1 MRPVISPAA
10 AALAAAWRD
19 GPTAATLVQPLRL
32 QGSPEA
38 TCFPKGHLLNS
49 DCGDSRA
56 NAVLRRWGCGTGSDQ
71 RDGFG
76 RGRQGLGAVD
86 VAALGAAAAGRCGD
100 LSLSTTVP
108 FTITQPHAQP
118 HEMPRKCIGR
128 QQRGGGVTPSVCA
141 RVGKGV
147 NRGSNLPLI
156 SGRLLRRARAV
167 QLLGQSSVRS
177 AAEAP
182 CPAPG
187 ASGCPVSE
195 QRRRQSGHSG
205 QK

>member
-1 MRPVISPAA
+1 MRPAISPAA

-128 QQRGGGVTPSVCA
+128 KQRGGHAFSVCT
-141 RVGKGV
+141 GWE
-147 NRGSNLPLI
+147 RGQSWIQPTVDIRPLAET
-156 SGRLLRRARAV
+156 RARRAAPRPKQCSIGCRGAVPRA
-167 QLLGQSSVRS
+167 GS
-177 AAEAP
+177 
-182 CPAPG
+182 
-187 ASGCPVSE
+187 
-195 QRRRQSGHSG
+195 
-205 QK
+205 